1 MVKPQRYA
9 DLQQPLRQPEQQ
21 IRVEVGITRRSA

>member
-9 DLQQPLRQPEQQ
+9 DLQQSLRQAEQQ
-21 IRVEVGITRRSA
+21 IAAEVGITRRSA